1 MITILA
7 LFSYS
12 NANFAVI
19 YLIWFISV
27 IFMLFFI
34 FTLMR
39 FSILAP
45 VDTLNLA
52 FGCSLSKPT
61 LSAGWFVGRS
71 VLICWFSVY
80 GWSSSSPAAAVNLS
94 IPYFLS
100 SLSLSLSF
108 SLSLSLFLFLLCSFF
123 FWLSSVLYSYAT
135 SRSSNKKY
143 QFTNK
148 RQSSFD
154 HTRLSEFSTSFS
166 SLMQLQLAF
175 HFTLSLSISICH
187 WILGFPH

>member
-19 YLIWFISV
+19 YLIWFTSV
-27 IFMLFFI
+27 ICFMLFFI
-34 FTLMR
+34 FTLIR

-71 VLICWFSVY
+71 VLICWFSVFSFLPSWVLHIAKVVY
-80 GWSSSSPAAAVNLS
+80 FFSP
-94 IPYFLS
+94 
-100 SLSLSLSF
+100 SLPNVEWPILGPLP
-108 SLSLSLFLFLLCSFF
+108 FF
-123 FWLSSVLYSYAT
+123 F
-135 SRSSNKKY
+135 Y
-143 QFTNK
+143 QK
-148 RQSSFD
+148 SFIFRFLENCFWGPNL
-154 HTRLSEFSTSFS
+154 HN
-166 SLMQLQLAF
+166 AV
-175 HFTLSLSISICH
+175 
-187 WILGFPH
+187 G

>member
-1 MITILA
+1 MRFTNANKFCFFKNIALSIINFGSKLFSSFLCMIIFHAKLWFWQAPNQWTKIEFWISFSEYIKLMITILA

-19 YLIWFISV
+19 YLIWFTSV
-27 IFMLFFI
+27 ICFMLFFI
-34 FTLMR
+34 FTLIR

-100 SLSLSLSF
+100 SLIIMGSLSPPAQKIVAWRF
-108 SLSLSLFLFLLCSFF
+108 
-123 FWLSSVLYSYAT
+123 
-135 SRSSNKKY
+135 
-143 QFTNK
+143 
-148 RQSSFD
+148 
-154 HTRLSEFSTSFS
+154 
-166 SLMQLQLAF
+166 
-175 HFTLSLSISICH
+175 
-187 WILGFPH
+187 